1 MRLLYLDTSPRAERS
16 ISRRLT
22 QSFISSWKNNHTD
35 DIVVYRDL
43 GHAPVPGVDES
54 WIAAAFSPNETHTP
68 ELTKAIQLSNDLIQE
83 FLSCERYVIGV
94 PMYNFGIPSGF
105 KAYIDQI
112 VRVNNTF
119 TVNSQGGYD
128 GLVLNRKM
136 LVITARGGSYPAGTA
151 YAQLDFQEPYIRA
164 VFGMM
169 GIIDITF
176 IHADKLNM
184 GDEARQQSISEAQA
198 AIEQIVETW

>member
-43 GHAPVPGVDES
+43 GHVTVPGVEES
-54 WIAAAFSPNETHTP
+54 WIAAAFSPPETYTP
-68 ELTKAIQLSNDLIQE
+68 ALTEAIQLSNDLVKE

-112 VRVNNTF
+112 VRVNQTF

-128 GLVLNRKM
+128 GLVFNRKM
-136 LVITARGGSYPAGTA
+136 LVITARGGSYPAGTP
-151 YAQLDFQEPYIRA
+151 YAQFDFQEPYIRA
-164 VFGMM
+164 IFGMM
-169 GIIDITF
+169 GVTDITF
-176 IHADKLNM
+176 IHADNLSM
-184 GDEARQQSISEAQA
+184 GDEARQQSLTKAQA
-198 AIEQIVETW
+198 AIEQTVKTW